1 MRWLKISKRP
11 NGGDALK
18 DRRSAI
24 FSARICKW
32 LHIRA
37 LKIADLLF
45 QHHEI
50 NLFSSFD
57 FA

>member
-11 NGGDALK
+11 NGGDA
-18 DRRSAI
+18 
-24 FSARICKW
+24 

>member
-11 NGGDALK
+11 NGGDALNH
-18 DRRSAI
+18 
-24 FSARICKW
+24 